1 MNQRNDIVYDSNTS
15 YKPSHETSFCVSTTK
30 HLIAALTLE
39 PFRCAGDGSRRQIN
53 PRNSS

>member
-1 MNQRNDIVYDSNTS
+1 MNQRNDIVHDSNTS